1 VGAVLD
7 RGRFDRTHTQYRAA
21 WCDRQVFATGLLAS
35 LRLERSKR
43 GATDHHGRGVAP
55 FARKKRKQKLDISAA
70 RRSKNAAAG
79 TPLWLKLRRFDLLRD
94 CCGLVVQQVVQQI
107 HNRWK

>member
-1 VGAVLD
+1 VAQRTTTDAVS
-7 RGRFDRTHTQYRAA
+7 R
-21 WCDRQVFATGLLAS
+21 
-35 LRLERSKR
+35 RL
-43 GATDHHGRGVAP
+43 
-55 FARKKRKQKLDISAA
+55 RKKRKQKLDISAA

-79 TPLWLKLRRFDLLRD
+79 TPLWLKLRQFDLLRD